1 MYKRQNPDRALRR
14 EALER
19 GWPILT
25 FENPTPLLPT
35 LERATGPIVGVAAIV
50 LAVGSATVSF
60 VRAARHAGR

>member
-1 MYKRQNPDRALRR
+1 MLADFLIGANAAV
-14 EALER
+14 E